1 MTAARRRSKKQQMA
15 AQAAELAV
23 AVPQVVAHRMLRM
36 ALAGGTPSARDR
48 REFGLMGAEKMAA
61 FQESWTAMW
70 LEALRAQQQFSL
82 SLLQPLWFP
91 WAVAWPSRRAA
102 AAGGAG
108 RAGEGRGAGAPPRG
122 GQRQAAGADPAL
134 TCAGRLPAAG

>member
-15 AQAAELAV
+15 TQAVELAV
-23 AVPQVVAHRMLRM
+23 AAPQVVAHRMMRM

-70 LEALRAQQQFSL
+70 LEAVRAQQQFSL

-91 WAVAWPSRRAA
+91 WAVAWPSQRSSAARLQRAALGVLGQGLAPVHRRAVA
-102 AAGGAG
+102 NAKRLG
-108 RAGEGRGAGAPPRG
+108 R
-122 GQRQAAGADPAL
+122 
-134 TCAGRLPAAG
+134 TRL

>member
-1 MTAARRRSKKQQMA
+1 MTASRRRSTSKHMA
-15 AQAAELAV
+15 TQAAELAV

-48 REFGLMGAEKMAA
+48 REFRLMGAEKMAA

-91 WAVAWPSRRAA
+91 WAVAWPSRHLSAARLQRAA
-102 AAGGAG
+102 LGVLGKGVAPVHRRAVANAKRLG
-108 RAGEGRGAGAPPRG
+108 R
-122 GQRQAAGADPAL
+122 
-134 TCAGRLPAAG
+134 TRL